1 MTMEQNSIVGE
12 NIQKFRVFL
21 QALLIMALNQKFW
34 KLDIP
39 MDPALVGDWHCLP
52 SKGSPK
58 KIIVKL
64 NRRND
69 ICRILLNKNLKI

>member
-39 MDPALVGDWHCLP
+39 MDPALVGD
-52 SKGSPK
+52 
-58 KIIVKL
+58 
-64 NRRND
+64 
-69 ICRILLNKNLKI
+69 